1 MCVNVSVG
9 QRLTLRVFLYQYSL
23 NKKIVFVNAQGQK
36 HHNALEL
43 ELQAVLSCLMWVLGT
58 QVLLTNE
65 PFLGTLL
72 QSLLLFYG
80 TAPH

>member
-1 MCVNVSVG
+1 M
-9 QRLTLRVFLYQYSL
+9 
-23 NKKIVFVNAQGQK
+23 FVNAQGQK
-36 HHNALEL
+36 HPNALEL

-65 PFLGTLL
+65 PFLGTPL